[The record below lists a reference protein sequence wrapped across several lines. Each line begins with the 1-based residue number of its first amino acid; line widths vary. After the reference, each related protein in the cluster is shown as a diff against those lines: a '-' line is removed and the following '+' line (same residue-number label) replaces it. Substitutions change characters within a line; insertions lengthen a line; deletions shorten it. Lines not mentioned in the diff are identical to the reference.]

1 MVHNGDMPAKLKVV
15 RQSPSIPGDMAARVR
30 LLAKARRLS
39 SNKVI
44 LGLIESGMEA
54 EKRKEQTFFEL
65 AERFRNA
72 TDPDEVKKLG
82 NQMGEMVFGG

>member
-15 RQSPSIPGDMAARVR
+15 RQSLSIPGDMAARVR

-44 LGLIESGMEA
+44 LSLIESGMEA

>member
-1 MVHNGDMPAKLKVV
+1 
-15 RQSPSIPGDMAARVR
+15 
-30 LLAKARRLS
+30 
-39 SNKVI
+39 
-44 LGLIESGMEA
+44 MEA